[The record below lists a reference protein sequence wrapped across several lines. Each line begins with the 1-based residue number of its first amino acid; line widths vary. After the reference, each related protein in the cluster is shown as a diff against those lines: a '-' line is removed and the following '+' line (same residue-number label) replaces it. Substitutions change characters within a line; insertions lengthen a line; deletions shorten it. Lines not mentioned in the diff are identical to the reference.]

1 VLLALGLVPRAV
13 VRPLPSVLRSLLP
26 VRQSVKPL
34 LRRLEELDT
43 GELELLDRLVR
54 RREPVAAVA
63 EDAGE
68 DTEQIRARLAALLAR
83 LARLPDE
90 VPVDGALSRYVLED
104 ESLVHHT
111 TLGRHLTD
119 EGHDPFALDT
129 IYETAKGVRAIRA
142 RDWPQPPAATLTGAA
157 SP

>member
-1 VLLALGLVPRAV
+1 
-13 VRPLPSVLRSLLP
+13 VRRSA
-26 VRQSVKPL
+26 KPL
-34 LRRLEELDT
+34 LRRLEELDG

-54 RREPVAAVA
+54 RRVPLSAVA
-63 EDAGE
+63 EDARE
-68 DTEQIRARLAALLAR
+68 DPDQVRERLAGLLGR
-83 LARLPDE
+83 LARLPADMQ
-90 VPVDGALSRYVLED
+90 VDGALARYVLED

-111 TLGRHLTD
+111 TLGRRLTD
-119 EGHDPFALDT
+119 EGHDPLALDT